1 MAERRVALGL
11 DFGTESARAVLV
23 DVASGQELATAV
35 AQYPHGVIS
44 EELPG
49 THVKLG
55 DEWALQH
62 PSDWVQ
68 ALERVVPE
76 VVRAA
81 QVTPAEVVGIG
92 VDFTSCTVLP
102 TTPDGTP
109 LCLANG
115 YAAHPHA
122 WPKLWKHHAAQPEAD
137 LINRVASERGEA
149 FLARYG
155 GKISSEWLFPK
166 ALQMLRE
173 APEVYQAAARII
185 EGGDWMV
192 WYLTGE
198 EKRSACQA
206 GYKALW
212 DKQTGYPSS
221 DFFAALDS
229 RFGKVV
235 SEKLSTD
242 IYPVG
247 ARAGTLRA
255 EVAGRLGLRPGIPV
269 GVAIIDAHSAVL
281 GTGVAEPGKMVLVL
295 GTSTCHMV
303 LGPKVQ
309 ATGIAGIV
317 EDGIVPGYVGYESG
331 QAAVGDIFAWYVR
344 HHLPEGFQQEAQ
356 RNGLDPYQTL
366 EQKAARLRPGQ
377 SGLLALDWWNGN
389 RSILMDAELSGLVVG
404 FTLASRPEEVYRA
417 LIEATAFGTKRIIDN
432 HEEQGIPV
440 AELYA
445 CGGIAEKSPLLMQ
458 IYADVTGREI
468 RLAASAQATALGAA
482 IIGAMAAG
490 KAGGG
495 YDDFVEATRR
505 MARQKEIVYRPIPEH
520 QVVYAQLYRLY
531 LQLHDY
537 FGRSHTQVMKALR
550 RLRAGGATS
559 DQEQTA
565 R

>member
-1 MAERRVALGL
+1 MDRRLVSLGL
-11 DFGTESARAVLV
+11 DFGTESARAVIV
-23 DVASGQELATAV
+23 DVSSGEELATAV
-35 AQYPHGVIS
+35 AQYPHGVITQA
-44 EELPG
+44 LPDSG
-49 THVKLG
+49 VTLG

-62 PSDWVQ
+62 PGDWLHALEQVVPQ
-68 ALERVVPE
+68 AL
-76 VVRAA
+76 RAA
-81 QVTPAEVVGIG
+81 HIKAEQVVGIG

-102 TTPDGTP
+102 TTADGTP
-109 LCLANG
+109 LCLTETF
-115 YAAHPHA
+115 AAQPHA

-137 LINRVASERGEA
+137 DINRLAAERGEP

-185 EGGDWMV
+185 EGGDWLV

-212 DKQTGYPSS
+212 DKQAGYPSP
-221 DFFAALDS
+221 DFFASLDP
-229 RFGKVV
+229 RFKEVV
-235 SEKLSTD
+235 TEKLCTA

-247 ARAGTLRA
+247 ARAGVLRV
-255 EVAGRLGLRPGIPV
+255 EVAKRLGLRPGTPV

-309 ATGIAGIV
+309 ASGIAGIV

-344 HHLPEGFQQEAQ
+344 HHLPAELQQEAE
-356 RNGLDPYQTL
+356 RNGLDAYKVL
-366 EQKAARLRPGQ
+366 EQRAARLRPGQ

-389 RSILMDAELSGLVVG
+389 RSILMDAELSGLIVG
-404 FTLASRPEEVYRA
+404 FTLATRPEEIYRA
-417 LIEATAFGTKRIIDN
+417 LVEATAFGTKRIIDN
-432 HEEQGIPV
+432 HEEQGV
-440 AELYA
+440 AVRELYA
-445 CGGIAEKSPLLMQ
+445 CGGIAEKSPMLMQ

-482 IIGAMAAG
+482 IIGAIAAG

-495 YDDFVEATRR
+495 YDDFVQATHS
-505 MARQKEIVYRPIPEH
+505 MAKQKERVYRPVATH
-520 QVVYAQLYRLY
+520 QAIYAELYRHY
-531 LQLHDY
+531 VRLHDH
-537 FGRSHTQVMKALR
+537 FGRGQDDVMKALR
-550 RLRAGGATS
+550 RVRAVSAT
-559 DQEQTA
+559 T
-565 R
+565 

>member
-1 MAERRVALGL
+1 MDRRLVSLGL
-11 DFGTESARAVLV
+11 DFGTESARAVVV
-23 DVASGQELATAV
+23 DISSGEELATAV
-35 AQYPHGVIS
+35 EQYPHGVIAQ
-44 EELPG
+44 ELPQSG
-49 THVKLG
+49 VRLG

-62 PSDWVQ
+62 PGDWLHASEQIVPR
-68 ALERVVPE
+68 ALREAKVEPE
-76 VVRAA
+76 
-81 QVTPAEVVGIG
+81 QVVGIG

-102 TTPDGTP
+102 TTADGTP
-109 LCLANG
+109 LCLREAF
-115 YAAHPHA
+115 AAQPHA

-137 LINRVASERGEA
+137 DINRLASQRGEP

-166 ALQMLRE
+166 ALQILRE
-173 APEVYQAAARII
+173 APEVYNAASRII
-185 EGGDWMV
+185 EGGDWLV

-206 GYKALW
+206 GYKAFW
-212 DKQTGYPSS
+212 DKQAGYPSP
-221 DFFAALDS
+221 DFFASLDP
-229 RFGKVV
+229 RFADVV
-235 SEKLSTD
+235 REKLSTS

-247 ARAGTLRA
+247 TRAGALRA
-255 EVAGRLGLRPGIPV
+255 EVAQRLGLRAGTPV

-303 LGPKVQ
+303 LGPKVS

-344 HHLPEGFQQEAQ
+344 HHLPAELQEEAK
-356 RNGLDPYQTL
+356 RNGLDPYKVL
-366 EQKAARLRPGQ
+366 EQRAARLRPGQ

-389 RSILMDAELSGLVVG
+389 RSILMDAELSGLIVG

-417 LIEATAFGTKRIIDN
+417 LVEATAFGTKKIIDN

-440 AELYA
+440 RELYA
-445 CGGIAEKSPLLMQ
+445 CGGIAEKSPMLMQ

-482 IIGAMAAG
+482 IIGAIAAG
-490 KAGGG
+490 RAGGG
-495 YDDFVEATRR
+495 FDDFVEATKR
-505 MARQKEIVYRPIPEH
+505 MAKQKETVYRPMPTNH
-520 QVVYAQLYRLY
+520 TVYTQLYGEYVR
-531 LQLHDY
+531 LHDY
-537 FGRSHTQVMKALR
+537 FGRGVNDAMRVLR
-550 RLRAGGATS
+550 RLRAAAFGS
-559 DQEQTA
+559 D
-565 R
+565 

>member
-1 MAERRVALGL
+1 MVSLGL
-11 DFGTESARAVLV
+11 DFGTESARAVVV
-23 DVASGQELATAV
+23 DLSSGEELATAV
-35 AQYPHGVIS
+35 EQYPHGVIS
-44 EELPG
+44 QELPKSG
-49 THVKLG
+49 VKLG
-55 DEWALQH
+55 DAWALQH
-62 PSDWVQ
+62 PGDWLH
-68 ALERVVPE
+68 ALEQIVP
-76 VVRAA
+76 RALREA
-81 QVTPAEVVGIG
+81 KVGPEQVVGIG

-102 TTPDGTP
+102 TAADGTP
-109 LCLANG
+109 LCLREEF
-115 YAAHPHA
+115 AAQPHA

-137 LINRVASERGEA
+137 DINHLASQRGEP

-166 ALQMLRE
+166 ALQILRE
-173 APEVYQAAARII
+173 APEVYQAASRII
-185 EGGDWMV
+185 EGGDWLV

-212 DKQTGYPSS
+212 DKQAGYPSH
-221 DFFAALDS
+221 DFFAALDP
-229 RFGKVV
+229 RFANVV
-235 SEKLSTD
+235 SEKLSTS

-247 ARAGTLRA
+247 TRAGALRA
-255 EVAGRLGLRPGIPV
+255 EVAQRLGLRAGTPV

-303 LGPKVQ
+303 LGPKVS

-344 HHLPEGFQQEAQ
+344 HHLPAELQEEAK
-356 RNGLDPYQTL
+356 RNGLDPYKVL
-366 EQKAARLRPGQ
+366 EQRAARLRPGQ

-389 RSILMDAELSGLVVG
+389 RSILMDAELSGLIVG

-417 LIEATAFGTKRIIDN
+417 LVEATAFGTKKIIDN

-440 AELYA
+440 HELYA
-445 CGGIAEKSPLLMQ
+445 CGGIAEKSPMLMQ

-482 IIGAMAAG
+482 IIGAIAAG
-490 KAGGG
+490 RAGGG
-495 YDDFVEATRR
+495 FDDFAEATKR
-505 MARQKEIVYRPIPEH
+505 MAKQKETVYRPVPTH
-520 QVVYAQLYRLY
+520 HAVYTQLYGEYVR
-531 LQLHDY
+531 LHDY
-537 FGRSHTQVMKALR
+537 FGRGVNDAMKVLR
-550 RLRAGGATS
+550 RLRAAAS
-559 DQEQTA
+559 DSD
-565 R
+565 

>member
-1 MAERRVALGL
+1 MAERRVSLGL
-11 DFGTESARAVLV
+11 DFGTESVRAVVV
-23 DVASGQELATAV
+23 DVTSGQELATAV
-35 AQYPHGVIS
+35 APYPHGVITQV
-44 EELPG
+44 LPG
-49 THVKLG
+49 TDVRLG

-68 ALERVVPE
+68 ALEQVVPQAMRE
-76 VVRAA
+76 AK
-81 QVTPAEVVGIG
+81 VTPAEVVGIG

-102 TTPDGTP
+102 TTADGTP
-109 LCLANG
+109 LCLLSAF
-115 YAAHPHA
+115 AAQPHA

-137 LINRVASERGEA
+137 LINRVASERGEP

-166 ALQMLRE
+166 ALQILHE
-173 APEVYQAAARII
+173 APQVYQAAARII

-212 DKQTGYPSS
+212 DKEAGYPSA
-221 DFFAALDS
+221 DFFAALDP
-229 RFGKVV
+229 RFQDVV
-235 SEKLSTD
+235 REKLSTA

-247 ARAGTLRA
+247 ARAGSLRA
-255 EVAGRLGLRPGIPV
+255 QVASRLGLRAGTPV

-303 LGPKVQ
+303 LGPRVQ

-317 EDGIVPGYVGYESG
+317 EDGIVPGYAGYESG

-344 HHLPEGFQQEAQ
+344 HHLPAELKEEAQ
-356 RNGLDPYQTL
+356 HNGLDPYQVL
-366 EQKAARLRPGQ
+366 EQRAARLRPGQ

-389 RSILMDAELSGLVVG
+389 RSILMDAELSGLIVG
-404 FTLASRPEEVYRA
+404 FTLATRPEEVYRT
-417 LIEATAFGTKRIIDN
+417 LVEATAFGTKKIIDT
-432 HEEQGIPV
+432 HDEQGIAV
-440 AELYA
+440 HELYA
-445 CGGIAEKSPLLMQ
+445 CGGIAEKSPMLMQ

-482 IIGAMAAG
+482 IIGAIAAG
-490 KAGGG
+490 AAGGG
-495 YDDFVEATRR
+495 YDDFAEATRR
-505 MARQKEIVYRPIPEH
+505 MAKQKEIVYRPVPEH
-520 QVVYAQLYRLY
+520 QKVYMELYRLY

-537 FGRSHTQVMKALR
+537 FGRNSPQVMKGLR
-550 RLRAGGATS
+550 RLRTEAMASGPQPIAP
-559 DQEQTA
+559 
-565 R
+565 

>member
-1 MAERRVALGL
+1 MDRRLVSLGL
-11 DFGTESARAVLV
+11 DFGTESARAVVV
-23 DVASGQELATAV
+23 DLSSGEELATAV
-35 AQYPHGVIS
+35 AQYPHGVIT
-44 EELPG
+44 EELPESG
-49 THVKLG
+49 VKLG
-55 DEWALQH
+55 DEWAVRH
-62 PSDWVQ
+62 PGDWLH
-68 ALERVVPE
+68 ALAHIVPHAIREARVE
-76 VVRAA
+76 
-81 QVTPAEVVGIG
+81 AEQVVGIG

-102 TTPDGTP
+102 TTANGTP
-109 LCLANG
+109 PCLTEAF
-115 YAAHPHA
+115 AVQPHA

-137 LINRVASERGEA
+137 EINHLAAQRGES

-155 GKISSEWLFPK
+155 GKIASEWLFPK

-173 APEVYQAAARII
+173 APEVYQAASRII
-185 EGGDWMV
+185 EGGDWLV

-212 DKQTGYPSS
+212 DKQAGYPSP

-229 RFGKVV
+229 RFRDVV
-235 SEKLSTD
+235 ADKLSTS

-247 ARAGTLRA
+247 TRA
-255 EVAGRLGLRPGIPV
+255 EVAQRLGLRAGTPV

-303 LGPKVQ
+303 LGPKVT

-344 HHLPEGFQQEAQ
+344 QHLPVELHEEAT
-356 RNGLDPYQTL
+356 RNGLDPYKVL
-366 EQKAARLRPGQ
+366 EQRAARLRPGQ

-389 RSILMDAELSGLVVG
+389 RSILMDAELSGLIVG
-404 FTLASRPEEVYRA
+404 FTLASKPEEVYRA
-417 LIEATAFGTKRIIDN
+417 LVEATAFGTKKIVDN

-440 AELYA
+440 QELYA
-445 CGGIAEKSPLLMQ
+445 CGGIADKSPMLMQ

-482 IIGAMAAG
+482 IIGAIAAG
-490 KAGGG
+490 RAAGGF
-495 YDDFVEATRR
+495 DDFAEATRR
-505 MARQKEIVYRPIPEH
+505 MAKQKETVYRPVPAHHAI
-520 QVVYAQLYRLY
+520 YAQLYAEYVR
-531 LQLHDY
+531 LHDY
-537 FGRSHTQVMKALR
+537 FGRGVNDTMKVLR
-550 RLRAGGATS
+550 RLRAAASRG
-559 DQEQTA
+559 E
-565 R
+565 